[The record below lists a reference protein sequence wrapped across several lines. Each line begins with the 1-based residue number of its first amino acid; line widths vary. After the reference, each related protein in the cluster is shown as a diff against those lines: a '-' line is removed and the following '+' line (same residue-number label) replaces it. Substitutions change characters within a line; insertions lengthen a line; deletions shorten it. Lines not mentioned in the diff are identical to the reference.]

1 MEEKESSVSESVV
14 KRRLKRIAGIA
25 TLGGLLFGF
34 DTGVINGALEYMAR
48 PSELNLNSHNEG
60 LVTSSVTVGAA
71 CGALIVGRAADK
83 YGRKRLLY
91 FLALLFFCGTLGCSL
106 ATNVATIVC
115 FRILVGLGVGGAS
128 VVVPTYLS
136 EIAPLQLRGELV
148 IGNELM
154 IVGGQLLAFVMN
166 AILGLTL
173 GNDPQVWRYMLGC
186 GMVPALALFIG
197 LKIVPE
203 SPRWLL
209 MHGRKSSAK
218 QILRPLRISDKKVAT
233 ELGQI
238 EQNLKQERQ
247 LGPAKLSDLKEPQNR
262 RAIVLGAGLG
272 IMEQLMGI
280 NIMMYYGTSILVKAG
295 FNQSAS
301 LLANIGNGVIAVV
314 VTLIGMRLINHVSWR
329 KYMLT
334 GICGTTL
341 ALFLMVISIHILSQ
355 ALLPYAVIG
364 CLMLFLAC
372 YQGSVGPLVW
382 VLLSEIFPQKIRGFG
397 MGVATFFL
405 WFANFMVGYFFPI
418 MLAAWGI
425 GTTFLLFAG
434 FNVLSW
440 IFVYFNVPETQGKTL
455 EQIEHMEQS
464 RSLGRKSGMMHF

>member
-1 MEEKESSVSESVV
+1 MEEESDVSELAV
-14 KRRLKRIAGIA
+14 KRRLKRIAEIA

-60 LVTSSVTVGAA
+60 LVTSSVTIGAA
-71 CGALIVGRAADK
+71 CGALVVGRAADK
-83 YGRKRLLY
+83 YGRRRLLH

-106 ATNVATIVC
+106 APNVATIIC

-136 EIAPLQLRGELV
+136 EIAPLQLRGQLV
-148 IGNELM
+148 TRNELM

-166 AILGLTL
+166 AILGLVL

-186 GMVPALALFIG
+186 GMVPALALFFG

-209 MHGRKSSAK
+209 MHGRKSSA
-218 QILRPLRISDKKVAT
+218 QRILRPLRISDKKAAT

-247 LGPAKLSDLKEPQNR
+247 LDPVKLSDLKEPQNW
-262 RAIVLGAGLG
+262 RAILLGAGLG

-295 FNQSAS
+295 FDQSAS

-314 VTLIGMRLINHVSWR
+314 VTLIGMRLINHVSRR
-329 KYMLT
+329 KYMLV
-334 GICGTTL
+334 GISGTTL
-341 ALFLMVISIHILSQ
+341 ALFLMVLSIRILSK

-405 WFANFMVGYFFPI
+405 WSANFVVGYFFPI

-425 GTTFLLFAG
+425 GATFLIFAS
-434 FNVLSW
+434 FNILSW
-440 IFVYFNVPETQGKTL
+440 IFVYFNVPETRGKTL
-455 EQIEHMEQS
+455 EQIERMEQS
-464 RSLGRKSGMMHF
+464 KSSGRTSGMMHF